1 MIESPNYTQIPNI
14 FIDELMPDLGLAEM
28 KVLIFIYRKTFG
40 WHKKRDRISISQI
53 EQGTKLG
60 KQHICNAVKDLCE
73 KKLIKKEVEGEI
85 GRQSTYYEPWIKE
98 SSTNNTTLPP
108 PVTQSNPP
116 SNVTLPTKETLTKE
130 TLTKE
135 KKIERV
141 LSTTELGPPPSH
153 PHFFSSFSENEL
165 KYIYQQLEKKKVAH
179 DKIASAL
186 SFSLDDEFWRKTIKT
201 PDGFLKNFFRICDYL
216 PKAFDEMNEEE
227 QFRYAIKE
235 IHKEFPLAKKCLIVH
250 SEERCV
256 QETGYGHH
264 YSMEIGVDEFYRRVM
279 WRYGKERTFRGHR
292 SPM

>member
-1 MIESPNYTQIPNI
+1 MFGLHFLFGVMLVFGYKTRAAVIGS
-14 FIDELMPDLGLAEM
+14 FIMTVSVHNRNWLVNNGGDDILRALL
-28 KVLIFIYRKTFG
+28 F
-40 WHKKRDRISISQI
+40 ISIF
-53 EQGTKLG
+53 
-60 KQHICNAVKDLCE
+60 
-73 KKLIKKEVEGEI
+73 
-85 GRQSTYYEPWIKE
+85 
-98 SSTNNTTLPP
+98 LPLSKCFS
-108 PVTQSNPP
+108 VDSA
-116 SNVTLPTKETLTKE
+116 
-130 TLTKE
+130 LTKE

-165 KYIYQQLEKKKVAH
+165 KYIYQQLEKKGVAH

-279 WRYGKERTFRGHR
+279 WRYGKERTFRRPGKTV
-292 SPM
+292 